1 MIDELKDI
9 NVIDRL
15 LDEND
20 EEPVTLYDENDKE
33 TEFEQVAIIPLDEKI
48 YVILKPITKIEGV
61 ADDEGLVFVI
71 EEIDDEDMLV
81 LVDDDEIINK
91 VFDVYYQLLKE
102 DEE

>member
-33 TEFEQVAIIPLDEKI
+33 TEFEQVAIIPLDERI

>member
-1 MIDELKDI
+1 MSKEERSQIEL
-9 NVIDRL
+9 L
-15 LDEND
+15 LDENNT
-20 EEPVTLYDENDKE
+20 ENLKLYDENNKE

>member
-1 MIDELKDI
+1 MIDDLKDI

-33 TEFEQVAIIPLDEKI
+33 TEFEQVAIIPLEEKI

>member
-81 LVDDDEIINK
+81 LVADDEIINK

>member
-1 MIDELKDI
+1 MIDDLKEI